1 MLNVEGS
8 MGRTLLVGLG
18 VALVG
23 AVAACSGGD
32 TSPGSKV
39 GQTSGGGG
47 SGGQA
52 GSLSLGLPGAGAGSG
67 GGGAG
72 GASGGTFS
80 GNASGGSGGGSA
92 GSFAFG
98 GFSLGGGTNQA
109 GSSSSGGSKPG
120 GMCMRAMGSDADCA
134 DFYPFDPEF
143 PDDPAK
149 PQAYA
154 CDDSSAYISLNG
166 AHGNKCGSVNFV
178 AGAKYGAC
186 CPP

>member
-1 MLNVEGS
+1 M
-8 MGRTLLVGLG
+8 
-18 VALVG
+18 ALIG
-23 AVAACSGGD
+23 AVGACSGGD
-32 TSPGSKV
+32 TAPGSKI

-72 GASGGTFS
+72 GASAG
-80 GNASGGSGGGSA
+80 AGGGSA
-92 GSFAFG
+92 GGFALG
-98 GFSLGGGTNQA
+98 GSSLGGGTNQA
-109 GSSSSGGSKPG
+109 GSSSSGGSKPAS
-120 GMCMRAMGSDADCA
+120 MCMRATGSDADCA
-134 DFYPFDPEF
+134 DFYAFDPEF

-166 AHGNKCGSVNFV
+166 AHGGKCGSVNFV

-186 CPP
+186 CPL